1 MKALPKIN
9 VGSRL
14 FLTEAPN
21 LDPGTLLTSGHY
33 RDEVFRQPLPD
44 PNPDGILENVDL
56 SSYLELVWEVVRLRE
71 FSHLP
76 SRLDSRFLW
85 ADETVA
91 RQWHYLRHV
100 RNRINQVG
108 DSRSA
113 GMGVKAKEIL
123 PRYRQIHDDDG
134 LTGLYEVE
142 VAEFQRACFADVNLI
157 SYTKHG
163 DTIAAVMERSRGYW
177 RGDGV
182 HPRHS
187 EVLLEGCV
195 VIRRNL
201 FQSKVEEV
209 DVLRDIETN
218 SMIAASLR
226 WTEPWRQLPGGGHM
240 LRGWLGAESHLPTP
254 VAGWPVVRL
263 EGDSQPVLSPDVPV
277 LVEPGGQ
284 IGVNYH
290 LPHLKAGT
298 RCQPIFFCDRSAAH
312 YYQLNPYWEGE
323 IEGEWQVIKESTHL
337 GS

>member
-1 MKALPKIN
+1 MKELSKIE

-21 LDPGTLLTSGHY
+21 LNPGTLLTSGHY

-85 ADETVA
+85 ADETMA

-100 RNRINQVG
+100 RNRINQVE

-113 GMGVKAKEIL
+113 RMGVKATEIL

-142 VAEFQRACFADVNLI
+142 VVECQRACFADVNLI

-163 DTIAAVMERSRGYW
+163 DTIAAVMERSRSYW

-187 EVLLEGCV
+187 EVLLEGSV

-201 FQSKVEEV
+201 FQSKVAEV
-209 DVLRDIETN
+209 DVVRDIETN
-218 SMIAASLR
+218 RMIATSLR

-240 LRGWLGAESHLPTP
+240 LRGWLGAESHLPMP
-254 VAGWPVVRL
+254 VAGWPVVKL

-277 LVEPGGQ
+277 LVEPGGR

-290 LPHLKAGT
+290 VPRLKVGA
-298 RCQPIFFCDRSAAH
+298 RCQPSLFCDRSAAH

-323 IEGEWQVIKESTHL
+323 IVGEWQVIKESTHL